1 MPIPGLLIG
10 IALPWLAGALV
21 LKLLNRDGPQPGA
34 VLRAAGFGWF
44 FGVAFLAFALRIG
57 NRVSGALSWWSL
69 AALLSILAAGA
80 AWRLRRR
87 ASPAVNDESPGAP
100 GLWLAA
106 LALGSARSTCCF
118 PASS

>member
-57 NRVSGALSWWSL
+57 NRVSGA
-69 AALLSILAAGA
+69 
-80 AWRLRRR
+80 
-87 ASPAVNDESPGAP
+87 
-100 GLWLAA
+100 
-106 LALGSARSTCCF
+106 
-118 PASS
+118 